1 MKDKFELRIGMF
13 APTLE
18 EQLKDFNITK
28 EKINEWERIKYFII
42 RCHLLE
48 KITDKQ
54 EHKLFDCLFKEIKNY
69 IEKELKGQV

>member
-13 APTLE
+13 APALE

-28 EKINEWERIKYFII
+28 EKINEWESIKYFLI

-69 IEKELKGQV
+69 IEKELGEV